1 MGYQINEVNI
11 EISLTWPE
19 RELFHSTSLSLALG
33 RPRPYLLPTL
43 EESEY

>member
-33 RPRPYLLPTL
+33 HPPTL
-43 EESEY
+43 EASEN